1 MSIRQWQVGRCSNQ
15 AGGHGLV
22 PPYFKT
28 RPNCTRPFPSGV
40 SAFGL
45 KQVGFLRAHPL
56 ARQSAGSLLGLL
68 SSHPPV
74 HCAPP
79 PPPMED
85 ERQKGLHSLSLSSP
99 ADGASSCLLHTMF
112 TFHCSMQ
119 PRPINIID
127 SLAPIIISLYL
138 LLQSYLPLSTKDT
151 VFHRGF

>member
-28 RPNCTRPFPSGV
+28 QPDCTRLFPPGV

-45 KQVGFLRAHPL
+45 KQVRFLRAHPL

-85 ERQKGLHSLSLSSP
+85 ERQKGLHSLSQSSP
-99 ADGASSCLLHTMF
+99 ADGPCSCLLHTMF
-112 TFHCSMQ
+112 TFHCSIQ
-119 PRPINIID
+119 PRPINIIN
-127 SLAPIIISLYL
+127 SPAPIIISLSPASVL
-138 LLQSYLPLSTKDT
+138 FAILSTKDT
-151 VFHRGF
+151 AFHRGF